1 MERRQQ
7 MIMLAKSVA
16 KATILSGFYFVTNV
30 IRDGMDHVYAQHY
43 LSFQRGTGFVL
54 PVSM

>member
-1 MERRQQ
+1 